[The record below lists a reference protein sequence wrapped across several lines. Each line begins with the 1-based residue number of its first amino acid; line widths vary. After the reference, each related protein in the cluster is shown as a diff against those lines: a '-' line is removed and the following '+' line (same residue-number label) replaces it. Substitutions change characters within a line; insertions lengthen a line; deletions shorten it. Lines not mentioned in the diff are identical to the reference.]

1 MDTLKTEVASFIQLV
16 VAKPSSGYTAETTVK
31 SLAGKTQSDQILPA
45 NSTWVWC
52 WRTTGQMQDSSGR
65 GQWRTVG
72 LRQDTKCLVF

>member
-45 NSTWVWC
+45 NST
-52 WRTTGQMQDSSGR
+52 
-65 GQWRTVG
+65 
-72 LRQDTKCLVF
+72 